1 MSKQLHATSTPCAT
15 VLIAED
21 EPSVRGFMRIALG
34 ISGYSLLE
42 STHGHDAIRLA
53 AEHPGPI
60 HLLLTDLTMP
70 GMSGIQ
76 LAERL
81 ILSRPF
87 LKVLYL
93 SGMWQ
98 DDVFPDGVLPPN
110 SAFLQK
116 PFSVQSLH
124 DAVRALLERPR
135 AMPWPI

>member
-1 MSKQLHATSTPCAT
+1 MNKQLEATSEQCSTI
-15 VLIAED
+15 LIAED
-21 EPSVRGFMRIALG
+21 EPSVRGFLRIALG

-42 STHGHDAIRLA
+42 SAHGHDAIRLA
-53 AEHPGPI
+53 AAHPGPI
-60 HLLLTDLTMP
+60 HVLLTDMTMP

-81 ILSRPF
+81 ILARPF

-93 SGMWQ
+93 SGM
-98 DDVFPDGVLPPN
+98 DEEDLFPDGVLPPN

-124 DAVRALLERPR
+124 AAVRALLERPR
-135 AMPWPI
+135 AIPWPI